1 MILYMIQIA
10 TNCQISASYTVS
22 LTAGLVIEHT
32 LQKDEDEEGLAWDQL
47 EEKAKGRIMKKVMR
61 MTNGDARS

>member
-1 MILYMIQIA
+1 
-10 TNCQISASYTVS
+10 
-22 LTAGLVIEHT
+22 

-47 EEKAKGRIMKKVMR
+47 EEKAKGRIMKKVTRMTVR